1 MDKNAKKD
9 KLVRKF
15 KICLMGPSYVGKT
28 QIVNRIVNNS
38 FTGFYEPT
46 ISPELYRFAYNLNE
60 EDPDLDPIF
69 FDIEIVDLFPHDH
82 PFIEVEAELA
92 DDD

>member
-1 MDKNAKKD
+1 MITWKVIYFAG
-9 KLVRKF
+9 LFRLLLLIRF
-15 KICLMGPSYVGKT
+15 W
-28 QIVNRIVNNS
+28 IVNWIVNNS

-46 ISPELYRFAYNLNE
+46 VLPDLYRFAYNLNE

-82 PFIEVEAELA
+82 PFIEIEAELA
-92 DDD
+92 DEAQAEM